1 MAETTSPRPLRRE
14 VAVGPANRDSPDRIT
29 QTLPVPE
36 TGRVCFFVY
45 SLYNH
50 KNKDA
55 VKSKNLVSLSVA
67 LVFLVLSV
75 TGLLIYFAQ
84 GSHAVE
90 HIHAWFGILFV
101 AAAVFHIVNNWASIV
116 GYTKDRR
123 AGGIRRE
130 FVLPALITALFA
142 GGIAA
147 DLPVFGK
154 LANAG
159 KTLVRG
165 DKPRRGGPLAQTA
178 VDSIAH
184 ATETAYASAVS
195 NRDTAAIGQVLA
207 QKTAV
212 LTEDGTLR
220 SGADRFMA
228 GSELMQPT
236 IDRAEALDDNV
247 IVVQG
252 TATNAAKTRTL
263 IYTHVLKRQ
272 DDIWRIA
279 AVQTAQPAGKLAET
293 TAAN

>member
-1 MAETTSPRPLRRE
+1 M
-14 VAVGPANRDSPDRIT
+14 
-29 QTLPVPE
+29 
-36 TGRVCFFVY
+36 
-45 SLYNH
+45 
-50 KNKDA
+50 
-55 VKSKNLVSLSVA
+55 KSKNLVSLSVA

-101 AAAVFHIVNNWASIV
+101 AAALFHIVNNWPSIV

-130 FVLPALITALFA
+130 FVLPALIAILFT

-147 DLPVFGK
+147 DWPVFGK

-165 DKPRRGGPLAQTA
+165 DKPKGGGPLTPAS
-178 VDSIAH
+178 VDSIAR
-184 ATETAYASAVS
+184 ATEMAYADAVS
-195 NRDTAAIGQVLA
+195 KGDTAAIGALLG
-207 QKTAV
+207 KETTV
-212 LTEDGTLR
+212 LTEDGTMR
-220 SGADRFMA
+220 NGADRLT
-228 GSELMQPT
+228 SVREPMQPT
-236 IDRAEALDDNV
+236 IDRAEALADNV

-252 TATNAAKTRTL
+252 TATNTARTRTV

-279 AVQTAQPAGKLAET
+279 AAQTARPAGKLVET
-293 TAAN
+293 TAAR

>member
-1 MAETTSPRPLRRE
+1 M
-14 VAVGPANRDSPDRIT
+14 
-29 QTLPVPE
+29 
-36 TGRVCFFVY
+36 
-45 SLYNH
+45 
-50 KNKDA
+50 
-55 VKSKNLVSLSVA
+55 KSKNLVSLSVA
-67 LVFLVLSV
+67 LVFLVLFV

-101 AAAVFHIVNNWASIV
+101 AAAVFHIVNNWSSIM
-116 GYTKDRR
+116 GYSKDRR
-123 AGGIRRE
+123 TGGIRRE
-130 FVLPALITALFA
+130 FVIPALVALVFA

-165 DKPRRGGPLAQTA
+165 DKPKRGGLLAQTA
-178 VDSIAH
+178 VDSIAR
-184 ATETAYASAVS
+184 ATEMAYADAFS
-195 NRDTAAIGQVLA
+195 RGDTAAIGKILA
-207 QKTAV
+207 RKTAI

-220 SGADRFMA
+220 NGADRLPSR
-228 GSELMQPT
+228 SEPMHPT

-252 TATNAAKTRTL
+252 TSTNAAKTSTL

-272 DDIWRIA
+272 DDAWRIA
-279 AVQTAQPAGKLAET
+279 AVQTARPVGKLVET
-293 TAAN
+293 TASN

>member
-1 MAETTSPRPLRRE
+1 M
-14 VAVGPANRDSPDRIT
+14 
-29 QTLPVPE
+29 
-36 TGRVCFFVY
+36 
-45 SLYNH
+45 
-50 KNKDA
+50 
-55 VKSKNLVSLSVA
+55 KSKNLVSLSVA

-101 AAAVFHIVNNWASIV
+101 AAALFHIVNNWSSIV

-130 FVLPALITALFA
+130 FVLPALIAVVFT

-147 DLPVFGK
+147 DLPVFSK

-165 DKPRRGGPLAQTA
+165 DKPRGGGPLAQA
-178 VDSIAH
+178 SVDSIAR
-184 ATETAYASAVS
+184 ATEAAYADAVS
-195 NRDTAAIGQVLA
+195 KGDTAAIGALLG
-207 QKTAV
+207 KETAV

-220 SGADRFMA
+220 NGADRVTSV
-228 GSELMQPT
+228 GEPMQPT
-236 IDRAEALDDNV
+236 IDRAEALNDNV

-252 TATNAAKTRTL
+252 TATNAARTRTV

-272 DDIWRIA
+272 DDAWRMA
-279 AVQTAQPAGKLAET
+279 AVQTAHPVGKLVET
-293 TAAN
+293 TAAK